1 VEDLGVV
8 PSSSLPNML
17 TEMDP
22 VINKLSESII
32 LLLGSSALAIGMGEV
47 FVRFEFF
54 QDWRYC
60 WPLLG
65 SLYVWD
71 GVKDK
76 NQLLLFSL
84 KGSAWSRL
92 TAIVGGVGLL
102 VGGAY
107 DAFMPVWM
115 TGPNIVSQAGIS
127 QDSAV
132 LLILLSAAAFV
143 AEDNSK
149 ASNSNP
155 TRMLLQ
161 MMLLAELYKLGE
173 SSIDELLS
181 NVFLFQ
187 K

>member
-1 VEDLGVV
+1 
-8 PSSSLPNML
+8 ML
-17 TEMDP
+17 TVIETDDP
-22 VINKLSESII
+22 VTINSNKVSESII
-32 LLLGSSALAIGMGEV
+32 LLLGSSALAIGMGDV
-47 FVRFEFF
+47 FVRFEFL

-71 GVKDK
+71 GFVKDDK

-84 KGSAWSRL
+84 KGSGWSRL

-115 TGPNIVSQAGIS
+115 TGPNIISNAGIS

-149 ASNSNP
+149 ANNKNP

-161 MMLLAELYKLGE
+161 MTLLAELYKLGE

-181 NVFLFQ
+181 NVFL
-187 K
+187 